1 MARILIIDDD
11 QEVRL
16 IMRIGLQAAGYDV
29 GEAGDGAEGLTLFKE
44 QPADLIVTDIY
55 MPNKEGLETIREL
68 RRLDRDVKII
78 AMSGGGS
85 AGDFLPIAKR
95 LGAAKTIKKPFDNET
110 LLEAVREVLKDK
122 SEN

>member
-1 MARILIIDDD
+1 
-11 QEVRL
+11 
-16 IMRIGLQAAGYDV
+16 MRIGLEAAGYDV
-29 GEAGDGAEGLTLFKE
+29 DEASDGAEGLTLFKQ

-68 RRLDRDVKII
+68 RRLDPDVKII

-95 LGAAKTIKKPFDNET
+95 LGAAKTMQKPFDNEM
-110 LLEAVREVLKDK
+110 LLEAVSEVLGKRGKD
-122 SEN
+122 